1 MGLDSW
7 YIRLSLHFVNYI
19 LCAILQNFLNFS
31 LTDRGTELLLA
42 GSRDD
47 SFVTKGSLGMRA
59 HPRGLNYKLNLLMHE
74 KIRYLTSELFEV
86 AYNKQIRQSNI
97 IMTIFLNAL

>member
-1 MGLDSW
+1 M
-7 YIRLSLHFVNYI
+7 
-19 LCAILQNFLNFS
+19 
-31 LTDRGTELLLA
+31 LLA

-74 KIRYLTSELFEV
+74 KIRFLTCLKLLIT
-86 AYNKQIRQSNI
+86 NKFANR
-97 IMTIFLNAL
+97 T